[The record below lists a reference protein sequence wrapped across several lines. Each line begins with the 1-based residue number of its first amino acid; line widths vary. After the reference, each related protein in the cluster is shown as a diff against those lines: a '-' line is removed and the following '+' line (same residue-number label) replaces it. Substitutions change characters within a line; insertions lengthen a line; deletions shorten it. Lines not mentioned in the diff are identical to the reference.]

1 MIVRIRK
8 SSKNKKIKLPM
19 QKPGQSPGTLLI
31 DPEAANTSL
40 EILRY
45 NVSECVYLEDVSIDE
60 IKPSSEHHITWINV
74 TGLADINVIEKLGSM
89 FSLDRLLL
97 EDIVN
102 ADDLPK
108 IEIYDNYDFVV
119 VRKPLY
125 DKVFDT
131 RQVSIVIGPKFV
143 LTFHERSSSYLT
155 PVRERI
161 IKAQGKIRRSGAD
174 YLSYAIIDCVVDH
187 YFPAITKVSELF
199 VELEDMVFAG
209 ANNDFIARV
218 RDLRANL
225 VKLQSITQSTR
236 DVLNRLIGIPS
247 NRLASATRPFFRD
260 CLDHIHQ
267 INDQLD
273 SLKLTS
279 SDLMNHYHSNMTQ
292 KLNETMKVLTIIA
305 TIFIPLTFITS
316 IYGMNF
322 NTEISRFNM
331 PELLLP
337 YGYPVVMIFMV
348 IVAIIMLIWFR
359 RKGWLGGPN
368 S

>member
-1 MIVRIRK
+1 
-8 SSKNKKIKLPM
+8 M
-19 QKPGQSPGTLLI
+19 QKPGQSPGTLLV
-31 DPEAANTSL
+31 DPEAANTT
-40 EILRY
+40 IAVLRY
-45 NVSECVYLEDVSIDE
+45 NVSECVHLEQVSIDD
-60 IKPSSEHHITWINV
+60 IKPASDQYITWIDI
-74 TGLADINVIEKLGSM
+74 TGLADISVIEKLGSM

-102 ADDLPK
+102 VGDLPK
-108 IEIYDNYDFVV
+108 MEMFDNYDFIV
-119 VRKPLY
+119 VRKPLF
-125 DKVFDT
+125 DKDFDT
-131 RQVSIVIGPKFV
+131 LQVSIVVGPKFV
-143 LTFHERSSSYLT
+143 LTFHERSSAYLN

-161 IKAQGKIRRSGAD
+161 IKAHGKIRKSGSD

-187 YFPAITKVSELF
+187 FFPALTKVSELF
-199 VELEDMVFAG
+199 IELEDLVFAG
-209 ANNDFIARV
+209 SNNDFITRV

-225 VKLQSITQSTR
+225 VKFQSVTQSTR
-236 DVLNRLIGIPS
+236 DVLNRLIGAPS
-247 NRLASATRPFFRD
+247 NRLASSTKPFFRD

-292 KLNETMKVLTIIA
+292 KLNETMKVLTIIS

-322 NTEISRFNM
+322 NTEISKFNM
-331 PELLLP
+331 PELNSP
-337 YGYPVVMIFMV
+337 YGYPVVVAFMV
-348 IVAIIMLIWFR
+348 IVAAIMLIWFR

-368 S
+368 A